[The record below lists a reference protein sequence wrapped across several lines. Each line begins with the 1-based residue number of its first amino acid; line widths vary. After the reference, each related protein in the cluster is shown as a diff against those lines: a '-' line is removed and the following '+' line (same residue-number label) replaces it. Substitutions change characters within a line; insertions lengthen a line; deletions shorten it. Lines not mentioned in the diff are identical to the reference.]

1 MVAQAMAAFR
11 SRAQA
16 RRIED
21 STMKAFTLLLHGAA
35 AALVVASVGCSQH
48 GDNAQRQTKFPG
60 MVSAGG
66 GTSGQVMTANGGP
79 KTDATY
85 AGGTPGIA
93 GGSGGNTSGAGTGG
107 TTTESGKG
115 PTSGVSDPGA
125 AGAPGTTQQPSGD
138 NPPPAAPA
146 GQAPQ
151 PAAAHR
157 DPGGPQ
163 AAPGR

>member
-1 MVAQAMAAFR
+1 
-11 SRAQA
+11 
-16 RRIED
+16 
-21 STMKAFTLLLHGAA
+21 MKASVFLMHGIAA
-35 AALVVASVGCSQH
+35 AALLAGCQPH

-66 GTSGQVMTANGGP
+66 GTSGQVLAAHGGP

-107 TTTESGKG
+107 TTTDTGQG
-115 PTSGVSDPGA
+115 PSSGVSNPGA
-125 AGAPGTTQQPSGD
+125 AATATTQQTSGD
-138 NPPPAAPA
+138 NKPAPTAPVSESGA
-146 GQAPQ
+146 QQAQ

-157 DPGGPQ
+157 DPGARQ